1 MRLKLSLTTEVSTKH
16 VGHVF
21 LTTKHIIELPEMLAM
36 NKSCASAMLV
46 SLIPSFSCSADIS
59 IAPFAMYERAP
70 ENIIV
75 DGVSTKYGLGVIGGQ
90 VTYTVPG
97 TISISTRLGY
107 GQNNDQEVSFSGAT
121 FNGQVTGTY
130 LEAKAQK
137 NILARGNTIVS
148 LAGGYSERDL
158 KADDL
163 VGTRN
168 GLALTGQS
176 VSSISSFDLM
186 LNLQQNVTDRL
197 SATAT
202 IGQANWNLDAD
213 ATAYFA
219 LGGIRANANKKID
232 TSGQDPI
239 YKLGFDYAGDKRTI
253 HASISQRSLR
263 SKANT
268 DIITGELVV
277 TFDF

>member
-1 MRLKLSLTTEVSTKH
+1 MQSNHLAAILA
-16 VGHVF
+16 F
-21 LTTKHIIELPEMLAM
+21 LPGFAF
-36 NKSCASAMLV
+36 SDDWSFAS
-46 SLIPSFSCSADIS
+46 
-59 IAPFAMYERAP
+59 FAIYEHAS

-97 TISISTRLGY
+97 AVRMSARLGY
-107 GQNNDQEVSFSGAT
+107 GQNNDQEVSFSGAI
-121 FNGQVTGTY
+121 FNGKVTGTY

-137 NILARGNTIVS
+137 NILASGNTLVS
-148 LAGGYSERDL
+148 LEGGYSKRDL

-163 VGTRN
+163 IGTRN

-176 VSSISSFDLM
+176 VSSISSFDLV
-186 LNLQQNVTDRL
+186 LKLQQNVTDRL
-197 SATAT
+197 SATVA
-202 IGQANWNLDAD
+202 IGQATWQMDAD

-239 YKLGFDYAGDKRTI
+239 YKLGFDYAGDKSTI

>member
-1 MRLKLSLTTEVSTKH
+1 
-16 VGHVF
+16 
-21 LTTKHIIELPEMLAM
+21 M
-36 NKSCASAMLV
+36 NKNCAAAILIFIV
-46 SLIPSFSCSADIS
+46 PSLSYGADIS
-59 IAPFAMYERAP
+59 IAPFAIFERAP

-90 VTYTVPG
+90 VTYSVPG
-97 TISISTRLGY
+97 TFNISTRLGY
-107 GQNNDQEVSFSGAT
+107 GQINNQEVSFSGAT
-121 FNGQVTGTY
+121 FNGKVTGTY

-137 NILARGNTIVS
+137 NILASGNTNIS
-148 LAGGYSERDL
+148 LAGGYSKRDL

-202 IGQANWNLDAD
+202 IGQANWHMDAD

-219 LGGIRANANKKID
+219 LGGIRANANKKIS
-232 TSGQDPI
+232 TIGQDPI
-239 YKLGFDYAGDKRTI
+239 YKLGFNYAGDKSTI
-253 HASISQRSLR
+253 QASISQRSLR

>member
-1 MRLKLSLTTEVSTKH
+1 MLFSALFPAVSATAEEWS
-16 VGHVF
+16 V
-21 LTTKHIIELPEMLAM
+21 
-36 NKSCASAMLV
+36 
-46 SLIPSFSCSADIS
+46 
-59 IAPFAMYERAP
+59 APFSLYEQAP
-70 ENIIV
+70 DPIV
-75 DGVSTKYGLGVIGGQ
+75 IDGVATKYGLAVIGGQ
-90 VTYTVPG
+90 VTYSVPG
-97 TISISTRLGY
+97 TVSLSARFGY
-107 GQNNDQEVSFSGAT
+107 GQNNNQEVSFSGTT

-130 LEAKAQK
+130 LEANAQK
-137 NILARGNTIVS
+137 NILARGDTLLS
-148 LAGGYSERDL
+148 LEGGYSKRDL

-202 IGQANWNLDAD
+202 IGQANWRMDAD

-219 LGGIRANANKKID
+219 LGNIRANANKKIN
-232 TSGQDPI
+232 TNGQDPF
-239 YKLGFDYAGDKRTI
+239 YKLGFNYAGDKGTI
-253 HASISQRSLR
+253 YVSISQRSLR

>member
-1 MRLKLSLTTEVSTKH
+1 
-16 VGHVF
+16 
-21 LTTKHIIELPEMLAM
+21 M
-36 NKSCASAMLV
+36 NKNYTFGLLI
-46 SLIPSFSCSADIS
+46 SLIPTLSLSNEFS
-59 IAPFAMYERAP
+59 IAPFALYERAP

-75 DGVSTKYGLGVIGGQ
+75 DSVSTKYGLGVVGGQ
-90 VTYTVPG
+90 VTYSVPG
-97 TISISTRLGY
+97 IVSLSARLGY

-121 FNGQVTGTY
+121 FNGKVTGTY
-130 LEAKAQK
+130 LEAKAQN
-137 NILARGNTIVS
+137 NILARGNTLLS
-148 LAGGYSERDL
+148 LEGRYSKRNL

-176 VSSISSFDLM
+176 VSAISSFDLM

-202 IGQANWNLDAD
+202 IGQANWHLDAD

-239 YKLGFDYAGDKRTI
+239 YKLGFDYTGDKSTI

>member
-1 MRLKLSLTTEVSTKH
+1 
-16 VGHVF
+16 
-21 LTTKHIIELPEMLAM
+21 M
-36 NKSCASAMLV
+36 NKNYTFGLLI
-46 SLIPSFSCSADIS
+46 SLIPTLSLSNEFS
-59 IAPFAMYERAP
+59 IAPFALYERAP

-75 DGVSTKYGLGVIGGQ
+75 DGVSTKYGLGVVGGQ
-90 VTYTVPG
+90 VTYTVPR
-97 TISISTRLGY
+97 TVSLSARLGY
-107 GQNNDQEVSFSGAT
+107 GQNNNQTVSFSGAT
-121 FNGQVTGTY
+121 FNGKVTGTY
-130 LEAKAQK
+130 LEAKAHR
-137 NILARGNTIVS
+137 NILASGNTLVS
-148 LAGGYSERDL
+148 LEGGYSKRDL

-163 VGTRN
+163 IGTRN

-176 VSSISSFDLM
+176 VSAISSFDLM
-186 LNLQQNVTDRL
+186 LNLQQNVTDRFA
-197 SATAT
+197 ATAT
-202 IGQANWNLDAD
+202 IGQANWHLDAD

-239 YKLGFDYAGDKRTI
+239 YKLGFDYTGDKSTI

>member
-1 MRLKLSLTTEVSTKH
+1 MFLKNLRNYSSVSAALIFASGATK
-16 VGHVF
+16 
-21 LTTKHIIELPEMLAM
+21 INA
-36 NKSCASAMLV
+36 N
-46 SLIPSFSCSADIS
+46 DWS
-59 IAPFAMYERAP
+59 IAPFALGERAP

-75 DGVSTKYGLGVIGGQ
+75 DSVSTKYRLGVIGGQ
-90 VTYTVPG
+90 VTYSEPG
-97 TISISTRLGY
+97 TVNLSTRLGC
-107 GQNNDQEVSFSGAT
+107 GQNKNQEIALSGAT
-121 FNGQVTGTY
+121 FKGQVTGTY
-130 LEAKAQK
+130 VEAKAQK
-137 NILARGNTIVS
+137 NILARGNTLLS
-148 LAGGYSERDL
+148 LEGGYSERDL

-163 VGTRN
+163 IGSRN
-168 GLALTGQS
+168 GLELTGQS

-202 IGQANWNLDAD
+202 IGQANWHMDAD

-219 LGGIRANANKKID
+219 LGSIRANANKKID
-232 TSGQDPI
+232 TSGRDPI

>member
-1 MRLKLSLTTEVSTKH
+1 MLLNKILSNCS
-16 VGHVF
+16 
-21 LTTKHIIELPEMLAM
+21 
-36 NKSCASAMLV
+36 SASAALIFAV
-46 SLIPSFSCSADIS
+46 SATEISANDWS

-121 FNGQVTGTY
+121 FNGKVTGTY
-130 LEAKAQK
+130 LEAKAHK
-137 NILARGNTIVS
+137 NILASGNTLVS
-148 LAGGYSERDL
+148 LEGGYSKRDL

-163 VGTRN
+163 IGTRN

-176 VSSISSFDLM
+176 VSAISSFDLM
-186 LNLQQNVTDRL
+186 LNLQQNVTDRFA
-197 SATAT
+197 ATAT
-202 IGQANWNLDAD
+202 IGQANWHLDAD

-232 TSGQDPI
+232 ASGQDPI
-239 YKLGFDYAGDKRTI
+239 YKLSFDYTGDKSTI

-268 DIITGELVV
+268 DIITAELVV
-277 TFDF
+277 MFDF

>member
-1 MRLKLSLTTEVSTKH
+1 
-16 VGHVF
+16 
-21 LTTKHIIELPEMLAM
+21 M
-36 NKSCASAMLV
+36 NKNFTFAF
-46 SLIPSFSCSADIS
+46 LIGFIPTLSFGNDFS
-59 IAPFAMYERAP
+59 IVPFALYERAP

-90 VTYTVPG
+90 VTYIAPG
-97 TISISTRLGY
+97 AVSLGARLGY
-107 GQNNDQEVSFSGAT
+107 GQNNNQEVSFSGAA
-121 FNGQVTGTY
+121 FNGKVTGKY
-130 LEAKAQK
+130 VEAQARK
-137 NILARGNTIVS
+137 NIIELGKTFLSVE
-148 LAGGYSERDL
+148 GGYSKRNL
-158 KADDL
+158 KAEDL

-186 LNLQQNVTDRL
+186 FNLQQNVTDRL
-197 SATAT
+197 SASAT
-202 IGQANWNLDAD
+202 IGQANWHMDAD

-219 LGGIRANANKKID
+219 LGSIRANANKKIN
-232 TSGQDPI
+232 TNGRDPI
-239 YKLGFDYAGDKRTI
+239 YKLGFDYAGDKSTI

>member
-1 MRLKLSLTTEVSTKH
+1 MNKNYTFGLLISLVPTLSLSNE
-16 VGHVF
+16 F
-21 LTTKHIIELPEMLAM
+21 
-36 NKSCASAMLV
+36 
-46 SLIPSFSCSADIS
+46 S
-59 IAPFAMYERAP
+59 IAPFALYERAP

-75 DGVSTKYGLGVIGGQ
+75 DGVSTKYGLGVVGGQ
-90 VTYTVPG
+90 VTYSVPG
-97 TISISTRLGY
+97 TVSLSARLGY
-107 GQNNDQEVSFSGAT
+107 GQNDDQEVSFSGAT
-121 FNGQVTGTY
+121 FNGKVTGTY
-130 LEAKAQK
+130 LEAKAHK
-137 NILARGNTIVS
+137 NILARGNTLVS
-148 LAGGYSERDL
+148 LEGGYSKRDL

-163 VGTRN
+163 IGTRN

-176 VSSISSFDLM
+176 VSAISSFDLM

-202 IGQANWNLDAD
+202 IGQANWHLDAD

-239 YKLGFDYAGDKRTI
+239 YKLGVDYTGDKSTI

>member
-1 MRLKLSLTTEVSTKH
+1 
-16 VGHVF
+16 
-21 LTTKHIIELPEMLAM
+21 M
-36 NKSCASAMLV
+36 NKNYTFGLLI
-46 SLIPSFSCSADIS
+46 SLIPTLSLSNEFS
-59 IAPFAMYERAP
+59 IAPFALYERAP

-75 DGVSTKYGLGVIGGQ
+75 DGVSTTYGLGVVGGQ
-90 VTYTVPG
+90 VTYSAPG
-97 TISISTRLGY
+97 IVSLSARLGY
-107 GQNNDQEVSFSGAT
+107 GQNDDQEVSFSGAT
-121 FNGQVTGTY
+121 FNGKVTGTY

-137 NILARGNTIVS
+137 NILARGNTLLS
-148 LAGGYSERDL
+148 LEGGYSERDL

-163 VGTRN
+163 IGTRN

-176 VSSISSFDLM
+176 VSAIYSFDLM
-186 LNLQQNVTDRL
+186 LNLKHNVTDRFA
-197 SATAT
+197 ATAT
-202 IGQANWNLDAD
+202 IGQTNWHLDAD
-213 ATAYFA
+213 ATAYFT

-239 YKLGFDYAGDKRTI
+239 YKLGFDYTGDKSTI

-268 DIITGELVV
+268 DIITGEVVV